1 MEKFK
6 KNIQSNFNEWK
17 EQEKCSQAIELNKST
32 FFHWRFSC

>member
-17 EQEKCSQAIELNKST
+17 DNIITTIIYNALITYNVY
-32 FFHWRFSC
+32 